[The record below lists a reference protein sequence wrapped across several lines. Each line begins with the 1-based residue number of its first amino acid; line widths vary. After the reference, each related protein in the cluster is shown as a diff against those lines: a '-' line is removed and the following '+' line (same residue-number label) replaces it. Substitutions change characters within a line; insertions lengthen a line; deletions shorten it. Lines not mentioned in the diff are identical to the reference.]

1 LITGGPPFSGSI
13 EEVKNQH
20 LQQKPPIERISN
32 PRIQTIASMMLR
44 KKPETRPSTERVK
57 ELLLAFQKD
66 TGGSQS
72 SGLAAIAVAGA
83 RIAEQQSQEE
93 ARKQAEK
100 DAQERRQG

>member
-1 LITGGPPFSGSI
+1 MITGGPPFSGSI
-13 EEVKNQH
+13 EEVKNQN
-20 LQQKPPIERISN
+20 LQQKQPIERISN

-66 TGGSQS
+66 AGGSQS

-83 RIAEQQSQEE
+83 RIAEQQSQEGV
-93 ARKQAEK
+93 RK
-100 DAQERRQG
+100 